1 MLIAQPNEPGG
12 SNLILDIL
20 PMNIIIYL
28 RDLIVS
34 LLSNLGLSQSMTGGL
49 ADVSLVAIGLGLL
62 IAFPEVWILAV
73 IVLLVALAINH

>member
-1 MLIAQPNEPGG
+1 M
-12 SNLILDIL
+12 
-20 PMNIIIYL
+20 
-28 RDLIVS
+28 IVS

-49 ADVSLVAIGLGLL
+49 ANVSLVAIGLGLL